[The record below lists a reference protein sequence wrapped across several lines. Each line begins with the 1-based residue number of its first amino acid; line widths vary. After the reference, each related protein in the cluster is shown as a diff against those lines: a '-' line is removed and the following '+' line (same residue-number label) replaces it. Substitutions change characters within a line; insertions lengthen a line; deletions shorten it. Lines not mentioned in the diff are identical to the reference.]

1 MKNIFHLVWKK
12 KWVSLLVLIILAGG
26 GYWAYAKWHSSSVTV
41 KYITAVAERG
51 TLISSISGTGQVSA
65 ANQIDIKSKVA
76 GDVLSV
82 GNVIVGQDV
91 KAGTLLFQ
99 LNARDALKT
108 VRDAEVNLESA
119 NLSLK
124 KLKQAADPLTLLQA
138 ENTLSQAQEAKQ
150 KATDNI
156 EKAYED
162 AFNSISNA
170 FLDLPTVISELDNV
184 LYSKD
189 IGESEISVGS
199 GYWNI
204 DALLNTVGNQD
215 YVDGLKRFQTTA
227 TTDYDAARIKYDAN
241 FISYKTDTRYSD
253 KATVEALLDQ
263 TIDTVKTIAQS
274 AKSSSNYLDAWVDI
288 RTKQSYKT
296 YAKVTEYQGLLGTDI
311 GKINGHLS
319 TLISVQR
326 TLQDNRE
333 AVVNADRTIAE
344 KTESLAN
351 LKNGADPLDIEAQLI
366 SVKQKENSLADAREK
381 LADYAIRAPFDGMIA
396 GFSVKKGD
404 TLSAN
409 TSVGALITKQQIATI
424 ALNEV
429 DVAKVKVGQKVTL
442 TFDAVEDLSITGD
455 VAQVD
460 AIGTVSQGVVSYNV
474 KIVFNVQDERVKS
487 GMTVTANIILSS
499 KPDVLMV
506 KTSAIKNQNGGSY
519 VEVLVNG
526 VPEKKNVVVGD
537 SNDTMTEIISG
548 ISEGDNIVTQ
558 TISSNSTAAAT
569 TAAAANRTSGGGS
582 FGGGAG
588 GGDVMRALR

>member
-1 MKNIFHLVWKK
+1 MKNLFSLLWRK
-12 KWVSLLVLIILAGG
+12 KWALLLILIILVVG
-26 GYWAYAKWHSSSVTV
+26 GYWAYGKWGSSNVTV
-41 KYITAVAERG
+41 KYVTASVERG

-65 ANQIDIKSKVA
+65 ANQIDISSKVA

-82 GNVIVGQDV
+82 GNIVVGQEV

-99 LNARDALKT
+99 TNARDALKT
-108 VRDAEVNLESA
+108 VRDAQVNLDSA
-119 NLSLK
+119 KLSLK
-124 KLKQAADPLTLLQA
+124 KLQQAADPLTLLQA
-138 ENTLSQAQEAKQ
+138 ENTLAQATEAKQ
-150 KATDNI
+150 TAGDNI

-170 FLDLPTVISELDNV
+170 FLDLPTTITDLYNV

-189 IGESEISVGS
+189 IGESEVSVGS

-204 DALLNTVGNQD
+204 DALLNTVGNWE
-215 YVDGLKRFQTTA
+215 YVDSLKRFQSSA
-227 TTDYDAARIKYDAN
+227 TTDYNSARVKYDAN
-241 FISYKTDTRYSD
+241 FTSYKTATRYSD
-253 KATVEALLDQ
+253 KTVVEALLNQ
-263 TIDTVKTIAQS
+263 TIETVRSAAQS

-288 RTKQSYKT
+288 RNKQSYNIF
-296 YAKVTEYQGLLGTDI
+296 AKVVEHQSLLATDM
-311 GKINGHLS
+311 GKINSHLT
-319 TLISVQR
+319 TLISVQN
-326 TLQDNRE
+326 TLQSNRE
-333 AVVNADRTIAE
+333 ALVNAERTIAE
-344 KTESLAN
+344 KTQSLADI
-351 LKNGADPLDIEAQLI
+351 KNGADPLDVEAQLI

-381 LADYAIRAPFDGMIA
+381 LSDYTVRAPFDGMIA
-396 GFSVKKGD
+396 SFNVKKGD

-409 TSVGALITKQQIATI
+409 TSVGVLITKQQIATI

-442 TFDAVEDLSITGD
+442 TFDAVEDLTITGD

-460 AIGTVSQGVVSYNV
+460 AVGTVSQGVVSYNV

-499 KPDVLMV
+499 KSDVLTV
-506 KTSAIKNQNGGSY
+506 KTSAIKTQNGSSY

-526 VPEKKNVVVGD
+526 VPEKKTVVVGD

-548 ISEGDNIVTQ
+548 LVESDNVITQ
-558 TISSNSTAAAT
+558 TISSGSAAAT
-569 TAAAANRTSGGGS
+569 KTNATQGGG

-588 GGDVMRALR
+588 SGDVMRVLR